1 MDSVAELLAKYGDAA
16 GIQRI
21 TPHKLRSTAACMLAK
36 NDIPVKAIASQLGHN
51 NITTT
56 MRYID
61 VFNED
66 MEKTKNIL
74 DNLV

>member
-1 MDSVAELLAKYGDAA
+1 MGDLLAKYCDEA

-21 TPHKLRSTAACMLAK
+21 TPHRLRATAACMLAK
-36 NDIPVKAIASQLGHN
+36 NDIPVKAIAKQLGHN

>member
-1 MDSVAELLAKYGDAA
+1 MTRCWTNWPTLSTGK
-16 GIQRI
+16 
-21 TPHKLRSTAACMLAK
+21 TAACMSAK
-36 NDIPVKAIASQLGHN
+36 NDIPVKAIASHLGHN